1 MNEDLDIWVFLS
13 HSNKDYEKVRLVRNL
28 LEEQHFRPIM
38 FFLCCMEDKKDEL
51 DDLIKREIDSR
62 TRFILCDSENA
73 RNSHYVQMEVDY
85 IKKMKRSYQIIDLS
99 KPENEIAHELLK
111 FKNKATV
118 FISYSRNQ
126 MVLAENLYVRLKRY
140 DYFVF
145 FDVHSVGHGVDIV
158 KEIKKGIDDAKNDG
172 YFLCFIDN
180 GTLKSSMQKNE
191 IRYALDSKDRQFII
205 PIYLERNL
213 VSCQLLDDLKE
224 CNGIDVSDSS
234 VPDDDIIAYLLNKT
248 SEPGDLLSY
257 ASDFRRG
264 KNREKNLSEAEFCW
278 NLYET
283 QAINSP
289 NPYALIALAKC
300 YETGSAV
307 DMNLRKAFDLYET
320 AIHMEG
326 LTEYIPDAQRL
337 GKQLGI
343 ISNP

>member
-1 MNEDLDIWVFLS
+1 MNENLDIWVFLS

-126 MVLAENLYVRLKRY
+126 MALAKNLYVRLKRY

-145 FDVHSVGHGVDIV
+145 CDVYMEFGSGDFV
-158 KEIKKGIDDAKNDG
+158 KEIKKGIDDAKNKG
-172 YFLCFIDN
+172 YILCLIDN
-180 GTLKSSMQKNE
+180 RTLKSSNQKSE
-191 IRYALDSKDRQFII
+191 IRYALNSKDRQFII

-224 CNGIDVSDSS
+224 CDGIDISDSS
-234 VPDDDIIAYLLNKT
+234 MPDDEIIAYLLNKT
-248 SEPGDLLSY
+248 SKTGDLLSY
-257 ASDFRRG
+257 ASDFRKG

-307 DMNLRKAFDLYET
+307 DMNLRKAFDLYEV